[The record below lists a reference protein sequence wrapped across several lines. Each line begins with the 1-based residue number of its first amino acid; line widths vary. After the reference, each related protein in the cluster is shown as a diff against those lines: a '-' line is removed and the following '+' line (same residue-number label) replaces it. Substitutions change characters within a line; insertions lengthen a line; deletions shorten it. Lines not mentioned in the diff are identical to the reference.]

1 MKYQKFIF
9 LFIIAAFI
17 DSCGQVSAEKD
28 SAKTKSDSLVVKVDS
43 STKASKAAP
52 IITAPMFHEIA
63 SILGG
68 IEDSSNVLSYLY
80 DTAAWNTNKKF
91 INDNWKKIENTRL
104 HKMSNWRDK
113 EISAPNKNCTT
124 VFYPFSG
131 PDFLTAY
138 TFFPNAEKI
147 IMLGLE
153 PIGSLPNIYKF
164 NNASALDYSQDFQKS
179 LTDIFQKSYFITS
192 YMLRDFQQEK
202 VNGLLPVLSF
212 FITKTGHKITDIK
225 FLNKNGNAG
234 IVEQPYNA
242 KVRPMGVKITCTKN
256 NITKTVYYFK
266 YDVSNQYFNDS
277 TVFYKFI
284 NDNTKKSVT
293 YIKSASY
300 LLHANFM
307 SNMKKLILRN
317 SNYVLEDDTGIPFN
331 DIEKTKE
338 WDIKLYGKYSKP
350 VKDFPYLQLQTGIV
364 NAFQTDSMNIPD
376 LPFHLG
382 YHWALKK
389 DLLIYS
395 IKKNPIK

>member
-1 MKYQKFIF
+1 MKYQNFIF
-9 LFIIAAFI
+9 LFIISAFLE
-17 DSCGQVSAEKD
+17 SCGQVNTSSDSSKTKVDTIIVQKD
-28 SAKTKSDSLVVKVDS
+28 SLKKLPK
-43 STKASKAAP
+43 
-52 IITAPMFHEIA
+52 TAPVLNGPMFNEIA

-68 IEDSSNVLSYLY
+68 IDDSTNSLNYLF
-80 DTAAWNTNKKF
+80 DTLAWKNNKTF
-91 INDNWKKIENTRL
+91 INDNWKKIEHTRL
-104 HKMSNWRDK
+104 NKMGAWRDK
-113 EISAPNKNCTT
+113 ELAAPNQNCKT

-131 PDFLTAY
+131 PDFLTANC
-138 TFFPNAEKI
+138 FFPNADKI

-164 NNASALDYSQDFQKS
+164 KGADALDYAQDFQKS

-212 FITKTGHKITDIK
+212 FITKTGHKIIDIK
-225 FLNKNGNAG
+225 FLSKQNTGL
-234 IVEQPYNA
+234 VEQAYNA
-242 KVRPMGVKITCTKN
+242 KVKPMGVKITCSKN
-256 NITKTVYYFK
+256 NMIKTIYYFK

-284 NDNTKKSVT
+284 NEQTKKSVT

-307 SNMKKLILRN
+307 TNMKKLILKN
-317 SNYVLEDDTGIPFN
+317 SNYVLEDDTGIPYN

-338 WDIKLYGKYSKP
+338 FDIKLYGRYTQP

-364 NAFQTDSMNIPD
+364 KAFQTDSASIPD

-395 IKKNPIK
+395 IKKTPLK

>member
-1 MKYQKFIF
+1 MKYQSFIF
-9 LFIIAAFI
+9 LFIIATFVE
-17 DSCGQVSAEKD
+17 SCGQENHKQDSSQTKKD
-28 SAKTKSDSLVVKVDS
+28 SLLVTKDTVKKVSKTVP
-43 STKASKAAP
+43 AYN
-52 IITAPMFHEIA
+52 APMFNEIA
-63 SILGG
+63 SVLGG
-68 IEDSSNVLSYLY
+68 IEDSSNVLNYLY
-80 DTAAWNTNKKF
+80 DTLAWKKNKDF
-91 INDNWKKIENTRL
+91 INENWKKIENNRL
-104 HKMSNWRDK
+104 HKMAIWRDK
-113 EISAPNKNCTT
+113 ELSGANQNCKT

-131 PDFLTAY
+131 PDFLTAN
-138 TFFPNAEKI
+138 TFFPKADKI

-164 NNASALDYSQDFQKS
+164 SGADALDYTQDFQKS

-212 FITKTGHKITDIK
+212 FIVKTGHTITDIK
-225 FLNKNGNAG
+225 FIAKQNSGL
-234 IVEQPYNA
+234 VEQAYNP
-242 KVRPMGVKITCTKN
+242 KVKPMGVKITCSKN
-256 NITKTVYYFK
+256 KEIKTIYYFK

-284 NDNTKKSVT
+284 NDQTKKSVT

-307 SNMKKLILRN
+307 ANMKKLILRN
-317 SNYVLEDDTGIPFN
+317 SNYVLEDDTGIPYN

-338 WDIKLYGKYSKP
+338 WDIKLYGRYTQP

-364 NAFQTDSMNIPD
+364 KAFQTDSASIPD

-395 IKKNPIK
+395 TKKTPSK